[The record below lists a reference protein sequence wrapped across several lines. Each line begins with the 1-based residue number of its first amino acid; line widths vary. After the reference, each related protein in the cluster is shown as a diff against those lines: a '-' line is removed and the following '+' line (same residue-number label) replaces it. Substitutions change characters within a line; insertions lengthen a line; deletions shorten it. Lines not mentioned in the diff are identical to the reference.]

1 MYSAATSRV
10 GPLRIMKSWGWT
22 HFFLHLIRP
31 PQQAAVSNGSRS
43 FVASWRVWVFTAA
56 CVREAASFR
65 SWIRPQCRVT
75 CTRYVEEK
83 MERQNKIGWH
93 KNKIWNAK
101 NKNGQQK
108 ERKTLDQ
115 DTGPK
120 WNSEWSG
127 KGWMY
132 GYYLCVLNTIT
143 VTRNVDW
150 HSCAYYESLRGCK
163 RCDNVFENI
172 STSTKGREAWPPK
185 HILRPHETTNSRDN
199 MVAQRT
205 HNSI

>member
-115 DTGPK
+115 DTGPRPWTK
-120 WNSEWSG
+120 VEQRVIRKGMNVRLLSLCSEHNNSHT
-127 KGWMY
+127 KCRLTQ
-132 GYYLCVLNTIT
+132 LCVLWIT
-143 VTRNVDW
+143 TW
-150 HSCAYYESLRGCK
+150 L
-163 RCDNVFENI
+163 
-172 STSTKGREAWPPK
+172 
-185 HILRPHETTNSRDN
+185 
-199 MVAQRT
+199 
-205 HNSI
+205 